1 MQPLDGIRVVDLT
14 EALAGPYCAMLL
26 GDMGADIIKIE
37 RPGSGDQSR
46 RWGARLP
53 VQSVSDSRTEGEPTA
68 ESAYF
73 CSTNRNKRSL
83 TLNVQSPAGREILYR
98 LLATADVF
106 ICNIPREDSLKRAGL
121 DEPTLR
127 AEFPRLIYAS
137 ITGYGRS
144 GPSANRSGYDLVAQ
158 GEAGLMSITGTPES
172 APIRYPIPIADM
184 TTGLYSLIG
193 ILAALRVRDHTGQGQ
208 LIDASLV
215 ESQAAYLTIMAGD
228 YFANGQAP
236 VPIGNAHPSIV
247 PYQVFRAA
255 DKEVVIAVGSE
266 KQWAQFCAVLDLGPE
281 VRDDPRF
288 ATNQQR
294 LKHRAE
300 LIPVLQER
308 LNRIPAEPLLSQL
321 RQAEIPCGP
330 INTVPDILS
339 DAHYTARGNVLTQIH
354 PTAGEIHSLANPVRL
369 MDTPSTYRRPPPRLG
384 EHTDLILSELGYGV
398 ETIKQL
404 HIENVV

>member
-1 MQPLDGIRVVDLT
+1 MQPLDDIRVVDLT
-14 EALAGPYCAMLL
+14 EALAGPYGAMLL
-26 GDMGADIIKIE
+26 GDLGADVIKIE
-37 RPGSGDQSR
+37 RPGAGDQSR

-53 VQSVSDSRTEGEPTA
+53 GG

-127 AEFPRLIYAS
+127 AKFPRLIYAS

-172 APIRYPIPIADM
+172 APTRYPIPIADM
-184 TTGLYSLIG
+184 TTGLYALIG
-193 ILAALRVRDHTGQGQ
+193 IFAALRVREQTGRGQ

-228 YFANGQAP
+228 YFANGLAP
-236 VPIGNAHPSIV
+236 IPIGNAHPSIV

-255 DKEVVIAVGSE
+255 DKDVIIAVGSE
-266 KQWAQFCAVLDLGPE
+266 KQWAQFCAVLGLGPE
-281 VRDDPRF
+281 VRDDVRF
-288 ATNQQR
+288 ATNQDR
-294 LKHRAE
+294 LKHRAD
-300 LIPVLQER
+300 LIPILQER
-308 LNRIPAEPLLSQL
+308 VNQIPAEALLSQL
-321 RQAEIPCGP
+321 RAAEIPCGP
-330 INTVPDILS
+330 INRVPDILS
-339 DAHYTARGNVLTQIH
+339 DAHYTARGNVLTHIH

-369 MDTPSTYRRPPPRLG
+369 MATPATYRLPPPRLG
-384 EHTDLILSELGYGV
+384 EHTEAILSELGYGV
-398 ETIKQL
+398 ETIQHL
-404 HIENVV
+404 RAETVV